1 VRALLTE
8 QESTMP
14 KRFKFI
20 VSVLAVLGLAGFL
33 GRVVPT
39 GPTVQAAEKA
49 AEDGCLPADG
59 GSDFWLDTRLE
70 TAYLFN
76 PHLNNLT
83 IDTEVENGNVMLTG
97 TVRSDIDRDLAEEIA
112 RSLDGVKS
120 VANSLEVR
128 PDAEASH
135 ASETDIDFFQKVSDA
150 TTTAQVK
157 TRLIMNGNIP
167 AADIAVETENDVVR
181 LSGTVGTDTERQL
194 AEFIAKNTSG
204 VASVTNEISL
214 RQSG

>member
-1 VRALLTE
+1 
-8 QESTMP
+8 
-14 KRFKFI
+14 
-20 VSVLAVLGLAGFL
+20 
-33 GRVVPT
+33 
-39 GPTVQAAEKA
+39 
-49 AEDGCLPADG
+49 
-59 GSDFWLDTRLE
+59 
-70 TAYLFN
+70 
-76 PHLNNLT
+76 
-83 IDTEVENGNVMLTG
+83 MLTG